1 MNARNEVSPAGR
13 LRRRLRHTAVAALI
27 GGVFAGLAGPSL
39 AQEPQVQ
46 PGHRGGHHHGGK
58 QMDPAAR
65 ADRMERMVKRMFSS
79 VKASEE
85 QQTRAGAIVRQAL
98 ADLQPIQAQ
107 RREGRKA
114 AIELLSRP
122 ALDRGAIEAQR
133 VEQARLAEIAS
144 KRMTRAFTDL
154 AEVLTPEQR
163 VELAKRME
171 RSRGHRGMS

>member
-13 LRRRLRHTAVAALI
+13 LRTRLRRTAVAALI
-27 GGVFAGLAGPSL
+27 GGVFTGLAGPVL

-46 PGHRGGHHHGGK
+46 PGHRGGHHHG

-85 QQTRAGAIVRQAL
+85 QQTRAGAIVKQAL
-98 ADLQPIQAQ
+98 ADLQPIQQQ

-114 AIELLSRP
+114 SIELLSRP
-122 ALDRGAIEAQR
+122 TLDRNAIEAQR
-133 VEQARLAEIAS
+133 AEQARLAEIAS
-144 KRMTRAFTDL
+144 KRTTQAFADL

-171 RSRGHRGMS
+171 RFRGHRGMS